1 VVAPR
6 KRRTGIDYGRMPPL
20 TRVTCALALFT
31 TVIAG
36 TVRHAGA
43 QAPRD
48 PLVREGATKKI
59 SPHVYVIPDDDVPL
73 VPNVG
78 IIVGNRAT
86 LVVDTGLGPKNGEA
100 VLREVAKASSNRT
113 LYLAVTHVHPEHD
126 LGAQAFPPETQM
138 LRSRGQDADIA
149 EFGLQLAETFASQS
163 PVRAQLLKGAVY
175 RKTDI
180 SFDRS
185 YVLDLGGVRVRMEA
199 VGPTHTRGDTVFFVE
214 GDAILFAGDVVMSA
228 LPAFASPYS
237 SVRAWLAALDRLEAM
252 KPTIVVPSHGRLV
265 DAAAIARYREYL
277 RDVQSR
283 TQALKREGRSADDAA
298 QIVQSELQAKYKD
311 MPQPGRIAGAA
322 KAAYQEP

>member
-1 VVAPR
+1 MPHVARVACTLALLTTVVA
-6 KRRTGIDYGRMPPL
+6 
-20 TRVTCALALFT
+20 
-31 TVIAG
+31 G
-36 TVRHAGA
+36 TAMRASA
-43 QAPRD
+43 QTPRD
-48 PLVREGATKKI
+48 PLVREGATKKV

-78 IIVGNRAT
+78 IIVGSRAT
-86 LVVDTGLGPKNGEA
+86 LVIDTGLGPKNGEA
-100 VLREVAKASSNRT
+100 VVREVAKVRSNKT

-126 LGAQAFPPETQM
+126 LGAQAFPADTKM
-138 LRSRGQDADIA
+138 LRSRGQSYDIA

-163 PVRAQLLKGAVY
+163 PARAQLLKGAVY

-180 SFDRS
+180 SFDRN

-214 GDAILFAGDVVMSA
+214 GDATLFAGDVVMSA

-252 KPTIVVPSHGRLV
+252 KPKVIVPSHGRLV

-277 RDVQSR
+277 RDVRSR
-283 TQALKREGRSADDAA
+283 TQALKREGKSAEEAA